1 MRAKVRQIKQA
12 NVARTT
18 KKTLSLELQSRVKI
32 ILQKEM
38 LKEKN
43 VCVRACVCVC
53 VLCEI
58 DR

>member
-43 VCVRACVCVC
+43 VYVRACVCLC
-53 VLCEI
+53 VV
-58 DR
+58 